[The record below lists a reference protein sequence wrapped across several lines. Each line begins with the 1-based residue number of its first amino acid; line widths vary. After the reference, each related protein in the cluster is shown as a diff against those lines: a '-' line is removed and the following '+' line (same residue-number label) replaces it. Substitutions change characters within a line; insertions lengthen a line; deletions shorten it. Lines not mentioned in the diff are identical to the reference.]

1 MKCYQLIGV
10 PGSGKST
17 WIKNQVQLLGLTV
30 VSTDN
35 FVEAYA
41 QSQGRTYNEVFTEYM
56 PTAVK
61 LMSDQVVAARQLGHD
76 IIWDQTSTTVAS
88 RRRKFRMLPKYE
100 HVAVVFVTPE
110 PHELERRL
118 ASRPGKS
125 IPQNVMDRMI
135 RDFEMPTL
143 DEGFTE
149 IVNGTVLGE
158 VTV

>member
-17 WIKNQVQLLGLTV
+17 WIKSQIQLLGLTI

-41 QSQGRTYNEVFTEYM
+41 VKQGKTYNEVFQEYM
-56 PTAVK
+56 PEAVK
-61 LMSDQVVAARQLGHD
+61 LMTEQVQVARRFGHD

-88 RRRKFRMLPKYE
+88 RRRKFYMLPKYE
-100 HVAVVFVTPE
+100 HFAVVFATPE
-110 PHELERRL
+110 PHELDRRL
-118 ASRPGKS
+118 ISRPGKS
-125 IPQNVMDRMI
+125 IPKNVMDRMI

-143 DEGFTE
+143 DEGFVDIKVVSTF
-149 IVNGTVLGE
+149 
-158 VTV
+158 

>member
-1 MKCYQLIGV
+1 MSKCYQLIGV

-17 WIKNQVQLLGLTV
+17 WIKNQVQLLGLTI

-41 QSQGRTYNEVFTEYM
+41 AAQGKTYNEVFLEYM

-61 LMSDQVVAARQLGHD
+61 LMTEQVQVARGAGHD
-76 IIWDQTSTTVAS
+76 IIWDQTSTTAAS

-100 HVAVVFVTPE
+100 HFAVVFTTPE
-110 PHELERRL
+110 PDELDRRL
-118 ASRPGKS
+118 MSRLGKS
-125 IPQNVMDRMI
+125 IPKHVMDRMI

-143 DEGFTE
+143 DEGFVDIKVVSTF
-149 IVNGTVLGE
+149 
-158 VTV
+158 

>member
-1 MKCYQLIGV
+1 MSKCYQLIGV

-17 WIKNQVQLLGLTV
+17 WIKNQVQLLGLTI

-41 QSQGRTYNEVFTEYM
+41 VKQGKTYNEVFHEYM
-56 PTAVK
+56 PEAVK
-61 LMSDQVVAARQLGHD
+61 LMTEQVQVARRFGHD

-100 HVAVVFVTPE
+100 HVAVVFATPE
-110 PHELERRL
+110 PHELDRRL
-118 ASRPGKS
+118 MSRLGKS
-125 IPQNVMDRMI
+125 IPKHAMDRMI

-143 DEGFTE
+143 DEGFVDIKVVSTF
-149 IVNGTVLGE
+149 
-158 VTV
+158 

>member
-17 WIKNQVQLLGLTV
+17 WVKNQVQLLGLTI

-41 QSQGRTYNEVFTEYM
+41 AKQGKTYNEVFHEYM
-56 PTAVK
+56 PEAVK
-61 LMSDQVVAARQLGHD
+61 LMTEQVQVARRFGRD
-76 IIWDQTSTTVAS
+76 IIWNQTSTTAAS

-100 HVAVVFVTPE
+100 HFAVVFATPE
-110 PHELERRL
+110 PDELNRRL
-118 ASRPGKS
+118 ISRLGKS
-125 IPQNVMDRMI
+125 IPKHVMDRMI

-143 DEGFTE
+143 DEGFVDIKVVSTF
-149 IVNGTVLGE
+149 
-158 VTV
+158 

>member
-17 WIKNQVQLLGLTV
+17 WIKSQIQLLGLTI

-41 QSQGRTYNEVFTEYM
+41 VKQGKTYNEVFHEYM
-56 PTAVK
+56 PEAVK
-61 LMSDQVVAARQLGHD
+61 LMTEQVQVARRFGHD

-100 HVAVVFVTPE
+100 HFAVVFATPE
-110 PHELERRL
+110 PDELDRRL
-118 ASRPGKS
+118 ISRLGKS
-125 IPQNVMDRMI
+125 IPKHVMDRMI

-143 DEGFTE
+143 DEGFVDIKVVSTF
-149 IVNGTVLGE
+149 
-158 VTV
+158 

>member
-17 WIKNQVQLLGLTV
+17 WIKNQVQLLGLTI

-41 QSQGRTYNEVFTEYM
+41 AAQGKTYNEVFHEYM
-56 PTAVK
+56 PEAVK
-61 LMSDQVVAARQLGHD
+61 LMTEQVQVARGAGHD
-76 IIWDQTSTTVAS
+76 IIWDQTSTTAAS

-100 HVAVVFVTPE
+100 HFAVVFTTPE
-110 PHELERRL
+110 PDELDLRL
-118 ASRPGKS
+118 MSRLGKS
-125 IPQNVMDRMI
+125 IPKHVMDRMI

-143 DEGFTE
+143 DEGFVDIKVVSTF
-149 IVNGTVLGE
+149 
-158 VTV
+158 